1 MSKVNEI
8 MEKYKAGEITV
19 EEANKQ
25 LRQQGANFH
34 LEPMT
39 DEERAAKKQREDEQ
53 GYIPATEEEM
63 RATTIGHFPDQANG
77 FGLLDSGTGT
87 LDKVRV
93 KDGRLVN
100 CDMGESYAL
109 LIIAGR
115 TYRVKGTALVEPEP
129 EKEAP
134 AIPARPDMHR
144 RKDLAGQVVRQTTK
158 SGLYDVTYD
167 ADGYAVKARRVS

>member
-39 DEERAAKKQREDEQ
+39 DEERAAKKQREDEL
-53 GYIPATEEEM
+53 GFIPATEEGKPLPKTADM
-63 RATTIGHFPDQANG
+63 R
-77 FGLLDSGTGT
+77 
-87 LDKVRV
+87 R
-93 KDGRLVN
+93 
-100 CDMGESYAL
+100 
-109 LIIAGR
+109 
-115 TYRVKGTALVEPEP
+115 
-129 EKEAP
+129 
-134 AIPARPDMHR
+134 RP
-144 RKDLAGQVVRQTTK
+144 DLAGRVVRQHTRA
-158 SGLYDVTYD
+158 GDFDVTYD

>member
-1 MSKVNEI
+1 MKNNINETLI
-8 MEKYKAGEITV
+8 KYTAGEINL
-19 EEANKQ
+19 EEANAA
-25 LRQQGANFH
+25 LEGTGFH
-34 LEPMT
+34 LDPL
-39 DEERAAKKQREDEQ
+39 KNVLS
-53 GYIPATEEEM
+53 EEEM

-87 LDKVRV
+87 LDQVRV

-129 EKEAP
+129 EQEAP

-158 SGLYDVTYD
+158 SGLYDVTYNE
-167 ADGYAVKARRVS
+167 DGYAVKASRVN